1 MGQVLSSCAPCCS
14 GAQAYEDVDSYQ
26 KVSDIGTNDNNQA
39 KDVKFLKKLE
49 KTLKKHPKISD
60 EEWQKIATKSWKKIN
75 KRIVQ

>member
-1 MGQVLSSCAPCCS
+1 MSCFGNKEPAEKPS
-14 GAQAYEDVDSYQ
+14 
-26 KVSDIGTNDNNQA
+26 
-39 KDVKFLKKLE
+39 KDVNKCLKKLE

>member
-1 MGQVLSSCAPCCS
+1 MGQTLS
-14 GAQAYEDVDSYQ
+14 
-26 KVSDIGTNDNNQA
+26 IFGTKKPDKKPA

-49 KTLKKHPKISD
+49 KTLKKYPKISD